1 MSLDAGRML
10 GRLAESLL
18 TGRAFDLAVPYQQQ
32 SALGFGMLLA
42 QIRGQLEG
50 EAAILAEENQAM
62 RAFLKRE
69 AAGIGDGELR
79 QRVEAGADGGLGS
92 LRVPDLRA
100 ANDAL
105 RSLLIDLHVYAES
118 RPAERDLEER
128 IWQQLLAT
136 TERRL
141 SG

>member
-1 MSLDAGRML
+1 VSLDAGRML

-69 AAGIGDGELR
+69 AAGIGDRELR
-79 QRVEAGADGGLGS
+79 QRVEAGADGGRGS

-105 RSLLIDLHVYAES
+105 RRLLIDLHVYAES

-136 TERRL
+136 TQRRL